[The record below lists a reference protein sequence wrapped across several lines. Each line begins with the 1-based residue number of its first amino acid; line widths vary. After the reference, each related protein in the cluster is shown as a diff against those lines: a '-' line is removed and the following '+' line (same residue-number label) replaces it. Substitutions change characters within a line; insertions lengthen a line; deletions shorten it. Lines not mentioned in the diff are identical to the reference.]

1 MRHKGQIT
9 IASYKDDV
17 VLFGKYI
24 TYNKER
30 DKEIYLY
37 KKEHPEATLQT
48 IADKFNIGSRERVR
62 VILKRM
68 NIPTSVKGKKKMIKA
83 QNKMGRTTDG
93 DFFASGY
100 DLNYLY

>member
-1 MRHKGQIT
+1 MRYKGQIT

-17 VLFGKYI
+17 VLFGKYV
-24 TYNKER
+24 TFNKER

-62 VILKRM
+62 VILKKM
-68 NIPTSVKGKKKMIKA
+68 NIPTSVTGKKEMIEA
-83 QNKMGRTTDG
+83 QKKMGRTTDG
-93 DFFASGY
+93 DFFDSGY